1 MPALHVLALSTAAL
15 WAVTFLL
22 ALASGL
28 VPFVINTELFLL
40 GVAALTDASPVAIVA
55 LAVSGQMLGKFAVY
69 QVGRGALN
77 VAWVRRGAT
86 SSAAKAFAMHPANGL
101 AVLALSSV
109 TGVPPFY
116 GVSFMAGTLRLPPA
130 TFLVIGTIGRVIRFG
145 AIFLAPQLFR

>member
-40 GVAALTDASPVAIVA
+40 RVAALTDASPVAIVA

-77 VAWVRRGAT
+77 VAWVRRGAA
-86 SSAAKAFAMHPANGL
+86 SSAAKAFAMHPNGL
-101 AVLALSSV
+101 AVFALSSV

-130 TFLVIGTIGRVIRFG
+130 AFLVIGTIGRVIRFG
-145 AIFLAPQLFR
+145 AIFLAP